1 LLEEHLALR
10 GRVPANPVGPSIQ
23 QQGPHKA
30 FGKEELESVHE
41 VVNVLVGDELFT
53 SLEWK
58 RKGRRQMLKKEY
70 DLA

>member
-10 GRVPANPVGPSIQ
+10 ARVPANPVGPSIQ

-30 FGKEELESVHE
+30 FGKVELESVHE

-58 RKGRRQMLKKEY
+58 REREKADVEKRI
-70 DLA
+70 